1 MPSALIEHA
10 GHKYIAVALA
20 ADASGGE
27 WMTRLIRSLD
37 EIIVAPQMAVSD
49 GVFR

>member
-1 MPSALIEHA
+1 
-10 GHKYIAVALA
+10 VALA
-20 ADASGGE
+20 ADPSGGE
-27 WMTRLIRSLD
+27 RMTRLIRSLD